1 MALSDGAAVYEKGFS
16 DGLRPDPVLSV
27 TEWADRHRFLSQR
40 ASAEPG
46 RFQSSRTPYLREIMD
61 KLSSN
66 DPTKRVVFMKGAQVG
81 GTEAGNN
88 WIGFSIDVSPGP
100 FLSVAPTLEMAKR
113 NSRTRM
119 DPMIEES
126 PRLREKV
133 RDPKA
138 RDSGNSMLQKVYPGG
153 VLVLAGANSASGLR
167 SMPARYLF
175 ADELDAWPEN
185 LDGEGSALD
194 LAEARTRTFARRKI
208 FIVSTPTLAGR
219 SAIEREFLA
228 GSMKYFH
235 VPCVHCGTFQRL
247 IWSQL
252 KWTDDDPDTVRYV
265 CEHCGGHLQE
275 HNKPKML
282 EAGEWVSTNP
292 DHNGTESYH
301 ISTLYS
307 PLGWYSWKECVMS
320 YQRARKNDNALKVW
334 TNTILGETWA
344 EQGEAPDWE
353 DLYNR
358 REKYPIGQV
367 PEAGCVLVM
376 GVDVQQ
382 DYLAFEVVSY
392 APGLES
398 WSIDHGNIPGDTAA
412 DEVWQELTK
421 KIATTYPT
429 ADGFKMGIRMVA
441 VDTGYRTQDVYRWVK
456 SQPPTRVLAIKGR
469 DNQAVIV
476 GQPSTAEIGQK
487 GRKIKTGL
495 KVWPIGVSVA
505 KSELYGWLRRKAQAD
520 ADDLPHGWLHF
531 PQYDDEYF
539 KQLTAET
546 LTQKTVRGYPR
557 YVWEKTRDRNE
568 MLDVRVYARACA
580 QMLGCDRFDS
590 ARWKIERQNGL
601 TADGGQPLNPE
612 PQKLQ
617 RRASKFL

>member
-1 MALSDGAAVYEKGFS
+1 MALCDGAAVFKNGFS
-16 DGLRPDPVLSV
+16 DGLRPDPVLTV

-46 RFQSSRTPYLREIMD
+46 RFQSSRTPYLREVMD

-88 WIGFSIDVSPGP
+88 WIGYSIDASPGP

-126 PRLREKV
+126 PRLRDRV

-194 LAEARTRTFARRKI
+194 LAEARTRTFNRRKI

-228 GSMKYFH
+228 GSMKYYE

-247 IWSQL
+247 VWSQL
-252 KWTDDDPDTVRYV
+252 KWVDDDPDTVRYV

-282 EAGEWVSTNP
+282 EAGHWVSTNP
-292 DHNGTESYH
+292 DGNGTESYH

-344 EQGEAPDWE
+344 EQGEAPDWQ

-358 REKYPIGQV
+358 REQYPIGQV
-367 PEAGCVLVM
+367 PEAGCVLTM

-382 DYLAFEVVSY
+382 DYLAFEVV
-392 APGLES
+392 AWGPGLES

-421 KIATTYPT
+421 KIASNYPT

-469 DNQAVIV
+469 DAQAVIV

-487 GRKIKTGL
+487 GRKIKSGL
-495 KVWPIGVSVA
+495 KVWPVGVSVA
-505 KSELYGWLRRKAQAD
+505 KSELYGWLRRKARAD

-557 YVWEKTRDRNE
+557 YIWEKTRDRNE
-568 MLDVRVYARACA
+568 MLDVRIYARACA
-580 QMLGCDRFDS
+580 QMLGCDRFDG
-590 ARWKIERQNGL
+590 ARWKNERQNGL
-601 TADGGQPLNPE
+601 TADSGQPLNPE
-612 PQKLQ
+612 PKKLE

>member
-1 MALSDGAAVYEKGFS
+1 
-16 DGLRPDPVLSV
+16 
-27 TEWADRHRFLSQR
+27 
-40 ASAEPG
+40 
-46 RFQSSRTPYLREIMD
+46 MD

-88 WIGFSIDVSPGP
+88 WIGYSIDASPGP

-126 PRLREKV
+126 PRLRDRV

-194 LAEARTRTFARRKI
+194 LAEARTRTFNRRKI

-228 GSMKYFH
+228 GSMKYYE

-247 IWSQL
+247 VWSQL
-252 KWTDDDPDTVRYV
+252 KWVDDDPDTVRYV

-282 EAGEWVSTNP
+282 EAGHWVSTNP
-292 DHNGTESYH
+292 DGNGTESYH

-344 EQGEAPDWE
+344 EQGEAPDWQ

-358 REKYPIGQV
+358 REQYPIGQV
-367 PEAGCVLVM
+367 PEAGCVLTM

-382 DYLAFEVVSY
+382 DYLAFEVV
-392 APGLES
+392 AWGPGLES

-421 KIATTYPT
+421 KIASNYPT

-469 DNQAVIV
+469 DAQAVIV

-487 GRKIKTGL
+487 GRKIKSGL
-495 KVWPIGVSVA
+495 KVWPVGVSVA
-505 KSELYGWLRRKAQAD
+505 KSELYGWLRRKARAD

-557 YVWEKTRDRNE
+557 YIWEKTRDRNE
-568 MLDVRVYARACA
+568 MLDVRIYARACA
-580 QMLGCDRFDS
+580 QMLGCDRFDG
-590 ARWKIERQNGL
+590 ARWKNERQNGL
-601 TADGGQPLNPE
+601 TADSGQPLNPE
-612 PQKLQ
+612 PKKLE

>member
-1 MALSDGAAVYEKGFS
+1 MALCDGAAVFKKGFS
-16 DGLRPDPVLSV
+16 DGLRPDPVLTV

-88 WIGFSIDVSPGP
+88 WIGYSIDASPGP

-126 PRLREKV
+126 PRLRDRV

-194 LAEARTRTFARRKI
+194 LAEARTRTFNRRKI

-247 IWSQL
+247 VWSQL

-282 EAGEWVSTNP
+282 EAGQWVSTNP
-292 DHNGTESYH
+292 DGNGSESYH

-344 EQGEAPDWE
+344 EQGEAPDWQ

-358 REKYPIGQV
+358 REQYPIGQV
-367 PEAGCVLVM
+367 PEAGCVLTM

-382 DYLAFEVVSY
+382 DYLAFEV
-392 APGLES
+392 AAWGPGLES
-398 WSIDHGNIPGDTAA
+398 WSIDHGNIPGDTAS

-421 KIATTYPT
+421 KIASNYPT

-469 DNQAVIV
+469 DAQAVIV

-487 GRKIKTGL
+487 GRKIKSGL

-505 KSELYGWLRRKAQAD
+505 KSELYGWLRRKARAD

-531 PQYDDEYF
+531 PQYDEEYF

-568 MLDVRVYARACA
+568 MLDVRIYARACA
-580 QMLGCDRFDS
+580 QMLGCDRFDA

-601 TADGGQPLNPE
+601 TADSGQPLNPE
-612 PQKLQ
+612 PKKLE
-617 RRASKFL
+617 RRAGKFL

>member
-1 MALSDGAAVYEKGFS
+1 MALADGGAVFEKGFS
-16 DGLRPDPVLSV
+16 DGLRPDPVLTVS
-27 TEWADRHRFLSQR
+27 EWADRHRFLSQR

-46 RFQSSRTPYLREIMD
+46 RFQTSRTPYLREIMD

-66 DPTKRVVFMKGAQVG
+66 DPTNRVVFMKGAQVG

-88 WIGFSIDVSPGP
+88 WLAYSIDCSPAP
-100 FLSVAPTLEMAKR
+100 FLAVSPTLEMAKR
-113 NSRTRM
+113 NSRTRI
-119 DPMIEES
+119 DPMVEEC

-138 RDSGNSMLQKVYPGG
+138 RDSGNSMLQKLYPGG

-167 SMPARYLF
+167 SMPAKMLF

-194 LAEARTRTFARRKI
+194 LAEARTRTFSRRKI
-208 FIVSTPTLAGR
+208 LIVSTPTLAGR

-228 GSMKYFH
+228 GSMKFFH
-235 VPCVHCGTFQRL
+235 VPCVHCGAYQKL
-247 IWSQL
+247 VWSQI
-252 KWTDDDPDTVRYV
+252 KWVDDDPDTVRYV
-265 CEHCGGHLQE
+265 CEHCGGHLQD
-275 HNKPKML
+275 HHKTKML
-282 EAGEWVSTNP
+282 AAGQWIAENP
-292 DHNGTESYH
+292 EGDGTESYH

-307 PLGWYSWKECVMS
+307 PLGWYSWKDCVSS
-320 YQRARKNDNALKVW
+320 YLKAQKSENALKVW

-344 EQGEAPDWE
+344 EQGEAPDWQ

-358 REKYPIGQV
+358 RERYPIGQV
-367 PEAGCVLVM
+367 PEAGCVLTM

-382 DYLAFEVVSY
+382 DYLAFEVVAW

-398 WSIDHGNIPGDTAA
+398 WSIDWGNIPGDTAS
-412 DEVWQELTK
+412 DEVWRELTAK
-421 KIATTYPT
+421 VGTTYPT
-429 ADGFKMGIRMVA
+429 ADGLRMSIRMVA

-469 DNQAVIV
+469 DAQAVIV
-476 GQPSTAEIGQK
+476 GQPTNAEIGQK
-487 GRKIKTGL
+487 GRKIKSGL

-505 KSELYGWLRRKAQAD
+505 KSELYGWLRRKARAD
-520 ADDLPHGWLHF
+520 ADELPHGWLHF
-531 PQYDDEYF
+531 PEYDEEFF

-568 MLDVRVYARACA
+568 ALDTRVYARACA

-590 ARWKIERQNGL
+590 ARWNTERQNGL
-601 TADGGQPLNPE
+601 TSGSGVPVNPE
-612 PQKLQ
+612 PQQIK

>member
-1 MALSDGAAVYEKGFS
+1 MALCDGASVYEKSFS
-16 DGLRPDPVLSV
+16 DGLRPDPVLTV
-27 TEWADRHRFLSQR
+27 TEWADRHRYLSQR

-66 DPTKRVVFMKGAQVG
+66 DPTKRVAFMKGAQVG
-81 GTEAGNN
+81 GTECGNN

-126 PRLREKV
+126 PRLRAKV

-138 RDSGNSMLQKVYPGG
+138 RDSGNSMLQKIYPGG

-194 LAEARTRTFARRKI
+194 LAEARTRTFNRRKI

-228 GSMKYFH
+228 GSMKYYE

-247 IWSQL
+247 VWSQL

-265 CEHCGGHLQE
+265 CQHCGGHLQE
-275 HNKPKML
+275 HHKPKML
-282 EAGEWVSTNP
+282 EAGHWVATNP

-344 EQGEAPDWE
+344 EQGEAPDWQ

-358 REKYPIGQV
+358 REQYPIGQV
-367 PEAGCVLVM
+367 PERACVLVM
-376 GVDVQQ
+376 GIDCQQ
-382 DYLAFEVVSY
+382 DYLAYEVVAY
-392 APGLES
+392 GPGLES
-398 WSIDHGNIPGDTAA
+398 WSIDWGNIPGDTAA

-421 KIATTYPT
+421 KIALTYPT
-429 ADGFKMGIRMVA
+429 ADGFKMGIRMCA

-476 GQPSTAEIGQK
+476 GQPSSAEIGQK

-505 KSELYGWLRRKAQAD
+505 KSELYGWLRRKARVD

-531 PQYDDEYF
+531 PEYDEEFF

-557 YVWEKTRDRNE
+557 YIWEKTRDRNE
-568 MLDVRVYARACA
+568 ALDTRVYARACA

-601 TADGGQPLNPE
+601 TADSGQLLNPE

>member
-1 MALSDGAAVYEKGFS
+1 MALADGGAVFEKGFF
-16 DGLRPDPVLSV
+16 DGLRPDPVLTVS
-27 TEWADRHRFLSQR
+27 EWADRHRYLSQR

-46 RFQSSRTPYLREIMD
+46 RFQTSRTPYLREIMD

-66 DPTKRVVFMKGAQVG
+66 DPTQRVVFMKGAQVG
-81 GTEAGNN
+81 GTEAGNC
-88 WIGFSIDVSPGP
+88 WLAYSIDCSPAP
-100 FLSVAPTLEMAKR
+100 FLAVSPTLEMAKR
-113 NSRTRM
+113 NSRTRI
-119 DPMIEES
+119 DPMIEEC

-138 RDSGNSMLQKVYPGG
+138 RDSGNSMLQKLYPGG

-167 SMPARYLF
+167 SMPAKMLF

-194 LAEARTRTFARRKI
+194 LAEARTRTFTRRKI
-208 FIVSTPTLAGR
+208 LIVSTPTLAGR

-228 GSMKYFH
+228 GSMNFFH
-235 VPCVHCGTFQRL
+235 VPCVHCGAFQKL
-247 IWSQL
+247 VWSGI
-252 KWTDDDPDTVRYV
+252 KWSDDDPATARYV
-265 CEHCGGHLQE
+265 CEHCGGILEE
-275 HNKPKML
+275 HHKTKML
-282 EAGEWVSTNP
+282 AEGQWISENP
-292 DHNGTESYH
+292 EGNGTESYH

-307 PLGWYSWKECVMS
+307 PLGWFSWADCVAS
-320 YQRARKNDNALKVW
+320 YLKAQKSENALKVW

-344 EQGEAPDWE
+344 EKGEAPDWQ

-358 REKYPIGQV
+358 RDSYPIGQV
-367 PEAGCVLVM
+367 PEKACVLTM

-382 DYLAFEVVSY
+382 DYLAFEVVGWG
-392 APGLES
+392 PGLES
-398 WSIDHGNIPGDTAA
+398 WSIDWGNIPGDTAS
-412 DEVWQELTK
+412 DEVWQELTR

-429 ADGFKMGIRMVA
+429 ADGFRMGIRMCA

-476 GQPSTAEIGQK
+476 GQPTSAEIGQK

-505 KSELYGWLRRKAQAD
+505 KSELYGWLRRKARAD
-520 ADDLPHGWLHF
+520 EDELPHGWLHF
-531 PQYDDEYF
+531 PEYDEEFF

-568 MLDVRVYARACA
+568 ALDTRVYARACA
-580 QMLGCDRFDS
+580 QMLGCDRFDP
-590 ARWKIERQNGL
+590 ARWKTERQNGL
-601 TADGGQPLNPE
+601 TSEGGARLAPE
-612 PQKLQ
+612 TREIK
-617 RRASKFL
+617 RRASSFL

>member
-1 MALSDGAAVYEKGFS
+1 MALADGAAVFENGFS
-16 DGLRPDPVLSV
+16 DGLRPDPVLTV

-46 RFQSSRTPYLREIMD
+46 KFQSSRTPYLREIMD

-66 DPTKRVVFMKGAQVG
+66 DPTKRVVFMKGTQVG

-88 WIGFSIDVSPGP
+88 WIGYSIDASPGP

-138 RDSGNSMLQKVYPGG
+138 RDSGNSMLQKIYPGG

-194 LAEARTRTFARRKI
+194 LAEARTRTFSRRKI

-219 SAIEREFLA
+219 SAIEREFIA
-228 GSMKYFH
+228 GSMKYFE

-247 IWSQL
+247 VWSQL

-282 EAGEWVSTNP
+282 EAGQWVSTNP

-301 ISTLYS
+301 VSTLYS

-344 EQGEAPDWE
+344 EQGEAPDWQ

-358 REKYPIGQV
+358 REQYPIGQV
-367 PEAGCVLVM
+367 PEAGCVLTM

-382 DYLAFEVVSY
+382 DYLAYEVVSY
-392 APGLES
+392 GPGLES

-421 KIATTYPT
+421 KIASNYPT

-469 DNQAVIV
+469 DAQAVIV

-487 GRKIKTGL
+487 GRKIKSGL

-505 KSELYGWLRRKAQAD
+505 KSELYGWLRRKARAD
-520 ADDLPHGWLHF
+520 DDDLPHGWLHF

-557 YVWEKTRDRNE
+557 YIWEKTRDRNE
-568 MLDVRVYARACA
+568 MLDVRIYARACA
-580 QMLGCDRFDS
+580 QMLGCDRFDG

-601 TADGGQPLNPE
+601 TADSGQPLNPE
-612 PQKLQ
+612 PKKLE
-617 RRASKFL
+617 RRAGKFL